1 MKYTFEFFKTKVAE
15 VTNSNP
21 VDEDV
26 YWMLNH
32 MEAIMIFDKWD
43 VMKLSIALQDGCI
56 GYRTHDDVEKWLES
70 DRAAFNTDEEFEEH
84 LEALISEF
92 FFLKKPQKFEVIAYY
107 VSRQDGNYYRRIYE
121 AFSEEE
127 AAEKA
132 LRRLHNM
139 AAIKANRISKKS
151 ITIRKV
157 RKVNDDV

>member
-1 MKYTFEFFKTKVAE
+1 MSESMKYTFEFFKTKVAE
-15 VTNSNP
+15 VTKSNP
-21 VDEDV
+21 VDEDI

-70 DRAAFNTDEEFEEH
+70 DRAAFNTNEEFEEH

-92 FFLKKPQKFEVIAYY
+92 FFLEKPQKFEVFAYY
-107 VSRQDGNYYRRIYE
+107 VSRQDGKYYRRTYE
-121 AFSEEE
+121 ASS
-127 AAEKA
+127 KA
-132 LRRLHNM
+132 LRSLHGM
-139 AAIKANRISKKS
+139 AARKANRISKKS
-151 ITIRKV
+151 ITIREV